1 MDICSITTQSAP
13 ILIPLIVGYLL
24 DLLFG
29 DPYNMPHPVKLF
41 GRLISLA
48 DNRLNKGANRFFK
61 GLVTSMVLITTT
73 WISLFII
80 VKSLTDLPWVY
91 YPLASILVY
100 WGLANKCLIDETR
113 LVEKALSEN
122 GLDAGRKQLSYIVGR
137 DTSKLN
143 ANQIRTAVL
152 ETLSENLSDGV
163 IAPLFYYALGGIPL
177 MLAYKMINT
186 LDSMIG
192 YKNDKYLHFGKFA
205 AKLDDVANFIPAR
218 ITAILMVLIT
228 WNKRGVQFIFNFGNK
243 HASPNSGYPEAAL
256 AGILNCRFGG
266 PNQYHGIIVDKP
278 YIGYNNRQLTYND
291 LQKALK
297 INHLVTLASVLM
309 IVIIFISFY

>member
-1 MDICSITTQSAP
+1 MDINTIITQSTLL
-13 ILIPLIVGYLL
+13 IIPLFAGYLM
-24 DLLFG
+24 DLFFG
-29 DPYNMPHPVKLF
+29 DPYIMPHPVKFF

-48 DNRLNKGANRFFK
+48 DNHFNKGSFLVFR
-61 GLVTSMVLITTT
+61 GLI
-73 WISLFII
+73 ISLILISVVWVILFSGLKSI
-80 VKSLTDLPWVY
+80 VKLPLVY
-91 YPLASILVY
+91 YPIASIMVY
-100 WGLANKCLIDETR
+100 WGLANKCLIDEAR
-113 LVEKALSEN
+113 LVQKALSEK
-122 GLDAGRKQLSYIVGR
+122 GIEAGRKQLSYIVGR
-137 DTSKLN
+137 DTSNLN
-143 ANQIRTAVL
+143 PNQIRTAVL
-152 ETLSENLSDGV
+152 ETLAENLSDGV
-163 IAPLFYYALGGIPL
+163 VAPLFYYALGGIPL
-177 MLAYKMINT
+177 MFAYKMVNT

-192 YKNDKYLHFGKFA
+192 YKNDKYLHFGRFA

-228 WNKRGVQFIFNFGNK
+228 WNKRGFQFIFRYGNK

-309 IVIIFISFY
+309 IVLIFVSFY